1 MSQLSKTI
9 KSRHTWKEKAI
20 QRAEKLREAR
30 KTQKR
35 YQKTIAEL
43 KADNKTIEQELNDK
57 KKAMSSSERAPI
69 MVRDAFQTR
78 MLCVLLILQGVVS
91 YRSVPRILNIMD
103 TYTPLKFHWIPHFT
117 DTINWTLRLGLG
129 LLKQVKSIDKAWIAI
144 IRTILILVQKK
155 RWLYYES
162 H

>member
-1 MSQLSKTI
+1 
-9 KSRHTWKEKAI
+9 
-20 QRAEKLREAR
+20 
-30 KTQKR
+30 
-35 YQKTIAEL
+35 
-43 KADNKTIEQELNDK
+43 
-57 KKAMSSSERAPI
+57 MSSSERAPI